1 MISARPGLRDKE
13 ALQMRGRTDLP
24 PATRRD
30 AAPSAEVLPDAYH
43 QSLFPPLPEPSFET
57 VEERERVWGARWG
70 ANSEVGRLRA
80 VLMRRPG
87 AELERIRAD
96 AWDPTMQALVDP
108 EEGWYWESNEPPVVA
123 LVQEQYDG
131 LLGVLEAE
139 GVEVH
144 FAPAIETRF
153 SKAMYMR
160 DPLVTVP
167 SGAIIGRLAPR
178 MRRGEEAS
186 VTQAAASLGI
196 PILRTIVGTG
206 LVEGG
211 SFAKL
216 TPKVAAFGT
225 SIRCNDEGTRQLEE
239 TLRYLGIEL
248 IAVPMSGFSIH
259 LDGAFAMVDTDK
271 ALVHASALPY
281 WFLSHV
287 NDLGIETIWCH
298 PDELWAINS
307 LTLRPGRVIMCDG
320 YPYTAD
326 SLERRGI
333 EVLRIP
339 YDEIQ
344 KNGGGIH
351 CSTME
356 LIRDDI

>member
-1 MISARPGLRDKE
+1 
-13 ALQMRGRTDLP
+13 MRARTDLP
-24 PATRRD
+24 PVTRNDATHAGD
-30 AAPSAEVLPDAYH
+30 VLPDAYH
-43 QSLFPPLPEPSFET
+43 QSLFPPLPEPPFES

-87 AELERIRAD
+87 AELERIRPD

-108 EEGWYWESNEPPVVA
+108 EEGWYWESNEPPDA
-123 LVQEQYDG
+123 ARVQEQYDG
-131 LLGVLEAE
+131 LLAALEAE

-144 FAPAIETRF
+144 FAPPIEMHF

-167 SGAIIGRLAPR
+167 GGAIIGRLAPR

-186 VTQAAASLGI
+186 VTQAVASIGM
-196 PILRTIVGTG
+196 PILRTIVGAG

-216 TPKVAAFGT
+216 TPNVAAFGT
-225 SIRCNDEGTRQLEE
+225 SIRCNDEGARQLED
-239 TLRYLGIEL
+239 TLRYVGIEL
-248 IAVPMSGFSIH
+248 IVVPMPGFSIH
-259 LDGAFAMVDTDK
+259 LDGAFGMVAVDK
-271 ALVHASALPY
+271 ALVNAAALPY
-281 WFLSHV
+281 WFLSRLG
-287 NDLGIETIWCH
+287 DLGIETVWCH
-298 PDELWAINS
+298 TDELWAINS
-307 LTLRPGRVIMCDG
+307 LTLSPGRVLMCDR
-320 YPYTAD
+320 YPYTAER
-326 SLERRGI
+326 LEQRGI